1 MECINI
7 KALTL
12 LDTTIELQ
20 NKKIPRQPKE
30 NDEGNKEYKR
40 HLKTNNNNVIDF
52 YNRRA
57 SQMKYRLYEGNGKA
71 IYMLGVEDN
80 GSVIG
85 LSLDDMIITI
95 TNIKEIAKIIEANI
109 RNIRIYDGDNGLIA
123 TVRLHK
129 EDIEFEFII

>member
-1 MECINI
+1 MECEQL

-12 LDTTIELQ
+12 LDTTIEIQ

-40 HLKTNNNNVIDF
+40 HLKTCNNNITDF
-52 YNRRA
+52 YNKRA

-71 IYMLGVEDN
+71 VYMLGVEDN

-85 LSLDDMIITI
+85 LSLDDMATTII
-95 TNIKEIAKIIEANI
+95 NIKEIAKIIGANI
-109 RNIRIYDGDNGLIA
+109 RNIRIYDGDDGLIA

-129 EDIEFEFII
+129 EDIEFEFIV

>member
-1 MECINI
+1 MEYEQL
-7 KALTL
+7 KVLTL
-12 LDTTIELQ
+12 LDTTVEIQ
-20 NKKIPRQPKE
+20 NKKIPKQPKE

-40 HLKTNNNNVIDF
+40 HLIYNNNNVTDF
-52 YNRRA
+52 YNKRA

-85 LSLDDMIITI
+85 LSLEDMMTTI
-95 TNIKEIAKIIEANI
+95 LNIKEIAKIIGADI
-109 RNIRIYDGDNGLIA
+109 RNIRIYDGDNGFIA
-123 TVRLHK
+123 TVRLYK